1 MRAPTSFP
9 GQLLAGAAVVGL
21 GASVGALAGWQI
33 QKPNGQLAQGT
44 GAALG
49 GAFGGLVTSYA
60 ALVFGAREKSSWRAV
75 GEAAALV
82 GFGGMTAMAAATAL
96 GPSGVFAGLLP
107 LLSGPTPAP
116 AVTGPATAQ
125 PPTGSVVPD
134 AGGGGGSF

>member
-1 MRAPTSFP
+1 MKPPRSFP
-9 GQLLAGAAVVGL
+9 GQLVAGAAVVGL
-21 GASVGALAGWQI
+21 GAGVGALAGWQI
-33 QKPNGQLAQGT
+33 QKRNGQLAQGT

-60 ALVFGAREKSSWRAV
+60 ALVFGAREKSRWRGV

-96 GPSGVFAGLLP
+96 GPNGVFAGLLP
-107 LLSGPTPAP
+107 QAAAAP
-116 AVTGPATAQ
+116 MITGPATAQ

-134 AGGGGGSF
+134 AGGAGGSF

>member
-1 MRAPTSFP
+1 MKPPRSFP
-9 GQLLAGAAVVGL
+9 GQLFAGAAVVGL
-21 GASVGALAGWQI
+21 GASAGALAGWQV
-33 QKPNGQLAQGT
+33 QKRNGQLAQAT

-60 ALVFGAREKSSWRAV
+60 ALVFGAREKSRWRGV

-96 GPSGVFAGLLP
+96 GPNGVFAGLLP
-107 LLSGPTPAP
+107 QAVAAP
-116 AVTGPATAQ
+116 AITGPATTQ

-134 AGGGGGSF
+134 AGGAGGSF

>member
-1 MRAPTSFP
+1 MRAPKSFP

-21 GASVGALAGWQI
+21 GAGVGALAGWQV

-49 GAFGGLVTSYA
+49 GAFGGLVASYG
-60 ALVFGAREKSSWRAV
+60 ALVFGAREKSPWRGV

-96 GPSGVFAGLLP
+96 GPNGVFAGLIPQLAA
-107 LLSGPTPAP
+107 AP
-116 AVTGPATAQ
+116 ATTGPATQQ
-125 PPTGSVVPD
+125 PPTGSTVPND
-134 AGGGGGSF
+134 GGGGGGSF